1 MVADKFKNG
10 VDPKIS
16 DPQLSGCSWTLKHFR
31 IFPSSTIL
39 IFIKYIS
46 TLPIFAVVHNFP
58 IHTLYAHMSCIWGGD
73 MFIYIHN
80 LGYLTFNVDKIHEC
94 FSDLEKIY
102 DSVNGSL
109 KGSLNMIQKQPKSI
123 KIQRVDPLISQKL
136 TLFWTVFP
144 RVLFKKVEFLLKSAF
159 TLGKQVEVVFLRK
172 NESGL
177 NWSDFLLNTLGET
190 TCITH
195 FLDYFFHETTL
206 LPWENSTK
214 AD

>member
-80 LGYLTFNVDKIHEC
+80 LGYLTVNVGKIHEWYTPIVFHMMYKWYVC
-94 FSDLEKIY
+94 ILMSTNY
-102 DSVNGSL
+102 
-109 KGSLNMIQKQPKSI
+109 
-123 KIQRVDPLISQKL
+123 RATDPTSK
-136 TLFWTVFP
+136 
-144 RVLFKKVEFLLKSAF
+144 
-159 TLGKQVEVVFLRK
+159 
-172 NESGL
+172 
-177 NWSDFLLNTLGET
+177 
-190 TCITH
+190 
-195 FLDYFFHETTL
+195 
-206 LPWENSTK
+206 
-214 AD
+214 